1 MQILSEQSSMH
12 TVRSAARALGI
23 AKSTVYRAV
32 KDGRLAAHR
41 LTNGKYAIYPGEL
54 RRAFPL
60 GTTFE
65 NKADERTGFEF
76 PAWDVS

>member
-1 MQILSEQSSMH
+1 MH

-32 KDGRLAAHR
+32 KDGRLPAHR

-54 RRAFPL
+54 RRAFPPDMA
-60 GTTFE
+60 FE
-65 NKADERTGFEF
+65 TNVDELAGFKF
-76 PAWDVS
+76 PTWDVS